1 MSSLIKYSLDFVKQV
16 QDKYERS
23 GKAVDAELRFKFPAP
38 PSEFQEDQAQVVERS
53 YSQNYEPRQNEIMA
67 RVQDDLGALDA
78 SPFKEMS
85 SPDEEE
91 QAVSLDEQRQG
102 ISGFSTRRGQVYDEQ
117 EEVLLTNVQKQ
128 FKELKEEDFKELT
141 SPDIMTGMW
150 IVSSI

>member
-1 MSSLIKYSLDFVKQV
+1 MLLESLT
-16 QDKYERS
+16 
-23 GKAVDAELRFKFPAP
+23 LRR
-38 PSEFQEDQAQVVERS
+38 RS

-102 ISGFSTRRGQVYDEQ
+102 ISGFSTRRGQVSRTNSHTVREDNAANSLLQVYDEQ